1 MRRLAMA
8 CITGY
13 QRFISPF
20 IPAHCRFTPTC
31 SEYMLTAIQHH
42 GTGHGLWLGLKRL
55 SRCHPLGSHGYD
67 PVPENNCESNPIES
81 NKKETSTAEAA
92 PDVSKNKSGDY
103 HG

>member
-1 MRRLAMA
+1 MRRLIMA

-42 GTGHGLWLGLKRL
+42 GTCRGLWLGLKRL
-55 SRCHPLGSHGYD
+55 SRCHPFGSHGYD
-67 PVPENNCESNPIES
+67 PVPEPDTHVT
-81 NKKETSTAEAA
+81 NKKEPSVTAGQCRGSHNN
-92 PDVSKNKSGDY
+92 PGDID
-103 HG
+103 G